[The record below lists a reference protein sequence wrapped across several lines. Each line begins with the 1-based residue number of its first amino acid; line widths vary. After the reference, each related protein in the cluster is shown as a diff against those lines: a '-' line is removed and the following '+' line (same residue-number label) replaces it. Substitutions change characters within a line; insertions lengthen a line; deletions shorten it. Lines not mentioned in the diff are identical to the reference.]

1 MSKKKYEKYEVATDM
16 GEHTI
21 YDYHEALSV
30 FRRYDG
36 SATLYGINEMGDYS
50 VIFSKQ
56 EK

>member
-21 YDYHEALSV
+21 YDYHEALSI
-30 FRRYDG
+30 FRRHDG

-50 VIFSKQ
+50 VIFSK
-56 EK
+56 